1 MKSSLNFLTISAS
14 KVIYFLLTKS
24 LRGCFD
30 RLTWWNLAIIS
41 FMALHVFSILFLY
54 CNICS
59 EKQLLFDFRLSD
71 SNKFLHVSYF
81 SSFKIVLSFRN
92 VLHSFYFLFYF
103 IFLRTPLIPLLVQRL
118 KCFFCFNLSL
128 ATEKYSSYSE

>member
-14 KVIYFLLTKS
+14 KVIYFLLTNS
-24 LRGCFD
+24 LRECFD
-30 RLTWWNLAIIS
+30 LLNWWSLAIIS
-41 FMALHVFSILFLY
+41 FMALHVFSILFLC

-103 IFLRTPLIPLLVQRL
+103 FEDSLIPLLIQRL
-118 KCFFCFNLSL
+118 KCFFCFKMSL